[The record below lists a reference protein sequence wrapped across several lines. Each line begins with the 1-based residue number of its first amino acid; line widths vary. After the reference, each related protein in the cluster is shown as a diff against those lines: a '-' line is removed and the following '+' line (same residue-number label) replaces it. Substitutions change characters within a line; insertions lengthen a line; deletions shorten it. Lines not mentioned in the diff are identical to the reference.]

1 MESGG
6 SSIDGE
12 SSRRTEHKRKTMG
25 RFGCEVRCLA
35 SSEREKRCEIVC
47 KMSEEEVRGKE
58 GEEQINAGLSKLI
71 EKSFSK

>member
-1 MESGG
+1 
-6 SSIDGE
+6 
-12 SSRRTEHKRKTMG
+12 MG

-47 KMSEEEVRGKE
+47 KMSEDKVRGKE